1 MRAACPRAGGRPDWP
16 APVVGS
22 PRKPC
27 RARCARLARARADRA
42 AAAPTPGPSLMA
54 ADRPGG
60 MRAGAPSCGKAG
72 DACRDLQRDE
82 GFDGAGA
89 SLHGAPWPSQS
100 DKCAKGR
107 KRLCHAA
114 FRDAGQRGATTVP
127 RRRTDRFRHCNA
139 MRKCRGGAGMAL
151 ASAGAHWPALC
162 RALGAWCP
170 GRSVRCTVETGLTS
184 VMHAS
189 NRRASLNPTE
199 RCAATQKQVRPGS
212 RQGRRHRGWP
222 GAPEG
227 LAGLDGVAAGA
238 AEGMADDAVP
248 EIGLGP
254 GWLRSQPAQPST
266 ATIASTAAGRARGL
280 QVTVASLRRRAGN
293 GCAGR
298 YAWSYCSR

>member
-114 FRDAGQRGATTVP
+114 FRDAGERGAATVP

-189 NRRASLNPTE
+189 NRRASRQPDGAVCGHAETGTP
-199 RCAATQKQVRPGS
+199 RVAA
-212 RQGRRHRGWP
+212 
-222 GAPEG
+222 GAPSPGLGRGARRIGGAGRCRSGRCRGHGGRCGAGDRLGAG
-227 LAGLDGVAAGA
+227 LAALAAGA
-238 AEGMADDAVP
+238 AEHGDDCQHGRRACARV
-248 EIGLGP
+248 
-254 GWLRSQPAQPST
+254 
-266 ATIASTAAGRARGL
+266 AGHGCLLAPARG
-280 QVTVASLRRRAGN
+280 QRMRRQM
-293 GCAGR
+293 CLVLL
-298 YAWSYCSR
+298 